1 MPSKHWS
8 VRPSGDLCRLRS
20 TTTPS
25 CRSLVEI
32 AHTDEDGIVHE
43 QTVIA
48 ARSMTETFLNRLSIA
63 DRCPLSPHKRRKS
76 EHFLT
81 AASCHNRTK
90 CIAAKNSAYSI
101 TSSAMLSSVGGTV
114 RPSIL
119 AVWAL
124 MTSSI
129 LLDCTTGKS
138 AGLVPLRMRPV

>member
-20 TTTPS
+20 TTAPS

-76 EHFLT
+76 GYFLT
-81 AASCHNRTK
+81 AASCHNRT
-90 CIAAKNSAYSI
+90 
-101 TSSAMLSSVGGTV
+101 
-114 RPSIL
+114 
-119 AVWAL
+119 
-124 MTSSI
+124 
-129 LLDCTTGKS
+129 
-138 AGLVPLRMRPV
+138 